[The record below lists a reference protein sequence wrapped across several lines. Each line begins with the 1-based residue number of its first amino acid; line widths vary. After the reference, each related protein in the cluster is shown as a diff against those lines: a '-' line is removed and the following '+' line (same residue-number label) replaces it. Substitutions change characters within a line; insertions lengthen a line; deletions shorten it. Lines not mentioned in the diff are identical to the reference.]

1 MSQAVGVFYNHT
13 GDLPCFDPFGG
24 TDPDSD
30 ADADFWDL
38 QWCAEMTMPFSKDG
52 GAGRKSMEWGTGS
65 GAGVKLGGWDD
76 DVKGRYR

>member
-1 MSQAVGVFYNHT
+1 MFYNHT

-30 ADADFWDL
+30 ADASFWDL

-52 GAGRKSMEWGTGS
+52 GGSWGGE
-65 GAGVKLGGWDD
+65 GACGGPRRA
-76 DVKGRYR
+76 VQG